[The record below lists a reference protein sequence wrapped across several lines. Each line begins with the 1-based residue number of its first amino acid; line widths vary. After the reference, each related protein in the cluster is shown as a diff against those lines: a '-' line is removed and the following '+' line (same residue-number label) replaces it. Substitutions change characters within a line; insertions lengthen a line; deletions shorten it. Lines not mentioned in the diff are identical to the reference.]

1 MPVWAMPSGEW
12 KTITNPSSVSRA
24 RSGQSVAATPPAIG
38 SGTEIAT
45 LDYDKVDDDE
55 ATYLD
60 IDAATDSYY
69 PYLMW
74 EWEIPLYGSA
84 GMFSKLVLSH
94 WVWAYAYRTTK
105 SGNQYG
111 CKLYVWN
118 AATSSWTL
126 ADSSTTTTKDQ
137 LAHTV
142 NTDWTTAL
150 NFIVSGTARLHACLI
165 GTYPKTTGYISRIR
179 VDQMAGVFK
188 APDGWMMR

>member
-1 MPVWAMPSGEW
+1 MPNWGIPNGEW
-12 KTITNPSSVSRA
+12 KAITNPSSTHVA
-24 RSGQSVAATPPAIG
+24 RSGQSSTATPPAIG

-55 ATYLD
+55 GTYLD
-60 IDAATDSYY
+60 IDAATDAYY

-74 EWEIPLYGSA
+74 EWRIPLYGA
-84 GMFSKLVLSH
+84 AKAFNKLMLSH
-94 WVWAYAYRTTK
+94 WCWAYGYRTSK
-105 SGNQYG
+105 SGSLYG

-150 NFIVSGTARLHACLI
+150 NYVVSGTGRLHACLI
-165 GTYPKTTGYISRIR
+165 GTYSKPTGYISRIR
-179 VDQMAGVFK
+179 VDQMAYVFK
-188 APDGWMMR
+188 SPDGWLLR